1 MGRVGDKNVRQEAI
15 RPAAWNGDDGFG
27 RDSSERLLPN
37 IEVTSLKPGE
47 PCPEE
52 RETDYNSSNP
62 AFYSMVRRGKWQT
75 KAGGTHI
82 TMLNAHRRLETAT
95 RHCLLLSVNTVWK
108 QLVWD
113 ISQSYT
119 PYERGA
125 MRKTKVAT
133 KVTSLWIPEID
144 FGYWALL
151 YRASGLVDGL
161 DLYSVWLGHSGI
173 AIVEEY

>member
-62 AFYSMVRRGKWQT
+62 AFYSMLRREKWQT
-75 KAGGTHI
+75 KAGGE
-82 TMLNAHRRLETAT
+82 L
-95 RHCLLLSVNTVWK
+95 
-108 QLVWD
+108 
-113 ISQSYT
+113 
-119 PYERGA
+119 
-125 MRKTKVAT
+125 
-133 KVTSLWIPEID
+133 TSLC
-144 FGYWALL
+144 
-151 YRASGLVDGL
+151 
-161 DLYSVWLGHSGI
+161 
-173 AIVEEY
+173 